1 MNTPTT
7 EAPPASKPTRYRWFV
22 AALFFAIYT
31 IAAADRA
38 NLGVALP
45 FLRKEFPMSNSDAGG
60 LVSLFLI
67 AYALAQLPSAWLLS
81 RFGVRKVFT
90 ISMILTSVATALTGL
105 VGSLASLKMCRLGLG
120 VAEGPL
126 PIGVTTTINH
136 WFPSK
141 EKGTASGI
149 FLSAVKFGP
158 VVTPILGAA
167 IVSIWGWKEI
177 FIFFAIPGILLSIV
191 WFLLVVDKPAESRFV
206 NDGEAAIISERA
218 AGVDAAGIGAASPA
232 MPRLD
237 RFIRTRDEPV
247 LKTTGSLFRSWN
259 MWGCALGYCF
269 QLGISSVLLAWIP
282 TYLMTVKKFSVMGMG
297 FVAAA
302 PWVGAVIGSIIGGLM
317 SDRLLGKRRKP
328 GMLISAAATAG
339 MMYALINS
347 PADPMLYGALLFTT
361 GVMLSIGY
369 SAYMVYPMPFVA
381 KEKFPVANAIVN
393 MSGQLGGAATPFI
406 TGLLLDNYGWDL
418 VFGFMAGISCLTFV
432 IVLTISEPLKVSAVK
447 LTAQVGSGPT
457 LARR

>member
-22 AALFFAIYT
+22 AALFFVIYT

-105 VGSLASLKMCRLGLG
+105 VGSLASLKICRLGLG
-120 VAEGPL
+120 LAEGPL

-206 NDGEAAIISERA
+206 NDGEVAIISERA
-218 AGVDAAGIGAASPA
+218 TGVDAAGIGAASPA

-282 TYLMTVKKFSVMGMG
+282 TYLMTVKKFSIMGMG

-302 PWVGAVIGSIIGGLM
+302 PWVGAVIGNIIGGLM

-347 PADPMLYGALLFTT
+347 PADPLLYGALLFTT

-406 TGLLLDNYGWDL
+406 TGLLLDNYGWDP

>member
-1 MNTPTT
+1 
-7 EAPPASKPTRYRWFV
+7 
-22 AALFFAIYT
+22 
-31 IAAADRA
+31 
-38 NLGVALP
+38 
-45 FLRKEFPMSNSDAGG
+45 
-60 LVSLFLI
+60 
-67 AYALAQLPSAWLLS
+67 
-81 RFGVRKVFT
+81 
-90 ISMILTSVATALTGL
+90 
-105 VGSLASLKMCRLGLG
+105 
-120 VAEGPL
+120 
-126 PIGVTTTINH
+126 
-136 WFPSK
+136 
-141 EKGTASGI
+141 
-149 FLSAVKFGP
+149 
-158 VVTPILGAA
+158 
-167 IVSIWGWKEI
+167 
-177 FIFFAIPGILLSIV
+177 
-191 WFLLVVDKPAESRFV
+191 
-206 NDGEAAIISERA
+206 
-218 AGVDAAGIGAASPA
+218 
-232 MPRLD
+232 
-237 RFIRTRDEPV
+237 
-247 LKTTGSLFRSWN
+247 
-259 MWGCALGYCF
+259 
-269 QLGISSVLLAWIP
+269 
-282 TYLMTVKKFSVMGMG
+282 
-297 FVAAA
+297 
-302 PWVGAVIGSIIGGLM
+302 M